1 MLIRFDETLILFPYC
16 SGDIKKYSFSFEQN
30 YKGTFG
36 EVVVEIQEFLRN
48 KFPSISFI
56 INYRGYYTFDFADKE
71 DEAFFLVLSSDL
83 VEVEIEKV

>member
-1 MLIRFDETLILFPYC
+1 VIFR
-16 SGDIKKYSFSFEQN
+16 FEQN
-30 YKGTFG
+30 YKGNFG
-36 EVVVEIQEFLRN
+36 EVVVKIQEFLRN

-56 INYRGYYTFDFADKE
+56 HDRVYYTFDFADKE